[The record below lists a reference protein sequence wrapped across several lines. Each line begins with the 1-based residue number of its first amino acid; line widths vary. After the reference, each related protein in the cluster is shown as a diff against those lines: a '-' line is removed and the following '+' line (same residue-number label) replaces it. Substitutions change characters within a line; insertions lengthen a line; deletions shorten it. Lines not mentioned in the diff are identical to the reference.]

1 MLRIDDLT
9 CRIGGRT
16 LMEGARLSV
25 PGGAK
30 VGLVGRNGA
39 GKTTLLRLIAGELQ
53 PDAGHIDVP
62 ARTRIAVMSQQAPDG
77 PESLL
82 DAVLAADGE
91 RTRLLA
97 AAQSAADPHHMGEIH
112 ARLADMDA
120 HGAPARAATILA
132 GLGFPEAAQ
141 SGSCSALS
149 GGLRMR
155 IALARVLFAESDLL
169 LLDEPSNHLDLESTG
184 WLETYLASHSGTLI
198 LVSHDRRLLDR
209 VTRRT
214 VHLTGGRL
222 DSYRGGYSTFER
234 TLRERRQSQR
244 RAAARLAG
252 QRRRMTAFIERFRA
266 KATKARQAQSRIK
279 MLERLEPAVPVII
292 ETPVNFDFPEP
303 EALPPPV
310 LTLDRA
316 AVGYGDGPA
325 VLTGLDLRI
334 DMDDRMALVGRNGN
348 GKSTL
353 ARLLAGRLDASAGTV
368 RRARKLRIGYFAQH
382 QTEELDL
389 AASGYRHLARL
400 EPDTGEPRLRAHLG
414 RFGFSG
420 DGADVPA
427 GRLSGGEKACLL
439 LALMSRAA
447 PHMLIL
453 DEPTNHLDIEARE
466 AFAAALNAFSG
477 AVVLIT
483 HDAHLIALCAE
494 RLYLVADGTCR
505 PFDGDIDAY
514 MAWSLTTEA
523 KPKAAPHASGRQK
536 ESRRDVR
543 RRAAKARAGL
553 TRLRREIGDAEAGLE
568 AVGAEKAE
576 IERRLAD
583 PAVYDGPADALGELL
598 KRQGE
603 IARRFAEAEARWLAA
618 QEALEAAR
626 ISTS

>member
-1 MLRIDDLT
+1 MLQIDDLT
-9 CRIGGRT
+9 CRIGART
-16 LMEGARLSV
+16 LIEGARLSV
-25 PGGAK
+25 PAGAK

-53 PDAGHIDVP
+53 PDAGKITVP
-62 ARTRIAVMSQQAPDG
+62 PRARLAVMSQRAPDG

-91 RTRLLA
+91 RTRLLVE
-97 AAQSAADPHHMGEIH
+97 AQSVGDPHKMGEIH
-112 ARLADMDA
+112 ARLADLGA
-120 HGAPARAATILA
+120 HAAPARAATILA
-132 GLGFPEAAQ
+132 GLGFAEAAQ
-141 SGSCSALS
+141 AGSCAALS

-155 IALARVLFAESDLL
+155 VALARVLFADSDLM
-169 LLDEPSNHLDLESTG
+169 LLDEPSNHLDLESTL
-184 WLETYLASHSGTLI
+184 WLESYLMSHSGTVL

-209 VTRRT
+209 VTRST

-234 TLRERRQSQR
+234 TFRERRESQLR
-244 RAAARLAG
+244 SNARLDE
-252 QRRRMTAFIERFRA
+252 RRRHMTAFVERFRA

-279 MLERLEPAVPVII
+279 MLERLEPGVPVIA
-292 ETPVNFDFPEP
+292 EAPVDFDFPEP
-303 EALPPPV
+303 ETLPPPV

-316 AVGYGDGPA
+316 AVGYGDGPP

-353 ARLLAGRLDASAGTV
+353 ARLLAGRLDAAAGTV
-368 RRARKLRIGYFAQH
+368 RRPGKLRIGYFAQH
-382 QTEELDL
+382 QTEELDP
-389 AASGYRHLARL
+389 AASGFRHLARL
-400 EPDTGEPRLRAHLG
+400 EADTPERRLRAHLG

-420 DGADVPA
+420 DAADIPA
-427 GRLSGGEKACLL
+427 GRLSGGEKARLL
-439 LALMSRAA
+439 LALMSRMA

-466 AFAAALNAFSG
+466 AFAAALNGYSG

-505 PFDGDIDAY
+505 PFDGDVDAY
-514 MAWSLTTEA
+514 MAWSLTADA
-523 KPKAAPHASGRQK
+523 KPKADAGTQGRQR

-543 RRAAKARAGL
+543 RRAAEARAGL
-553 TRLRREIGDAEAGLE
+553 SRLTREIRDAEARLE

-576 IERRLAD
+576 MDKRLAD
-583 PAVYDGPADALGELL
+583 PTVYDGPPDAVRKLL
-598 KRQGE
+598 KQQGE
-603 IARRFAEAEARWLAA
+603 IARRHDEAAAEWLDA
-618 QEALEAAR
+618 QEALEAAQ
-626 ISTS
+626 S

>member
-25 PGGAK
+25 PAGAK

-53 PDAGHIDVP
+53 PDAGRIDVP
-62 ARTRIAVMSQQAPDG
+62 PRTRIAVMSQQAPGG

-82 DAVLAADGE
+82 AAVLAADGE
-91 RTRLLA
+91 RARLLA
-97 AAQSAADPHHMGEIH
+97 EAQSAADPHRIGEIH

-141 SGSCSALS
+141 SGPCAALS

-155 IALARVLFAESDLL
+155 IALARVLFAVSDLL

-184 WLETYLASHSGTLI
+184 WLESYLASHSGTLI

-244 RAAARLAG
+244 RTDARLAE

-266 KATKARQAQSRIK
+266 KPTKARQAQSRIK
-279 MLERLEPAVPVII
+279 MLERLEPGVPVII
-292 ETPVNFDFPEP
+292 ETPVNFDFPET
-303 EALPPPV
+303 ETLPPPV

-316 AVGYGDGPA
+316 AVGYGDRPA

-334 DMDDRMALVGRNGN
+334 DMDDRLALVGRNGN

-353 ARLLAGRLDASAGTV
+353 ARLLAGRLEASAGTV

-389 AASGYRHLARL
+389 DASGYRHLARL
-400 EPDTGEPRLRAHLG
+400 EADTPEPRLRAHLG

-420 DGADVPA
+420 DAADVPA
-427 GRLSGGEKACLL
+427 GRLSGGEKARLL
-439 LALMSRAA
+439 LALMSRSA

-453 DEPTNHLDIEARE
+453 DEPTNHLDIEARD

-505 PFDGDIDAY
+505 PFDGDVDAY
-514 MAWSLTTEA
+514 MAWSLTAEA
-523 KPKAAPHASGRQK
+523 KPKAEARTNGRQRQ
-536 ESRRDVR
+536 SRRDVR
-543 RRAAKARAGL
+543 RRAAEARAGRA
-553 TRLRREIGDAEAGLE
+553 RLRGQIRDAEAGLE
-568 AVGAEKAE
+568 AIGAEKAE
-576 IERRLAD
+576 MERRLAD
-583 PAVYDGPADALGELL
+583 PAVYDGPPDALRGLL

-603 IARRFAEAEARWLAA
+603 IARRLAEAEAEWLAA

-626 ISTS
+626 S

>member
-9 CRIGGRT
+9 YRIGGRT

-25 PGGAK
+25 PEGAK

-53 PDAGHIDVP
+53 PDAGRINVP
-62 ARTRIAVMSQQAPDG
+62 ARDRIAVMSQQAPDG

-82 DAVLAADGE
+82 EAVLAADGE

-97 AAQSAADPHHMGEIH
+97 EAEMQADPHHMGEIH
-112 ARLADMDA
+112 ARLAHMDA
-120 HGAPARAATILA
+120 HAAPARAATILA

-141 SGSCSALS
+141 SGSCAALS

-155 IALARVLFAESDLL
+155 IALARVLFAASELM
-169 LLDEPSNHLDLESTG
+169 LLDEPSNHLDLESTL
-184 WLETYLASHSGTLI
+184 WLESYLTSHSGTLI

-214 VHLTGGRL
+214 VHLTNGRL
-222 DSYRGGYSTFER
+222 ESYRGGYSMFER
-234 TLRERRQSQR
+234 TLRQRRESQR
-244 RAAARLAG
+244 RSDARLDA
-252 QRRRMTAFIERFRA
+252 QRRHMTAFIERFRA

-279 MLERLEPAVPVII
+279 MLERLEPGPPVID
-292 ETPVNFDFPEP
+292 EAPVNFDFPDP
-303 EALPPPV
+303 GHLPPPV
-310 LTLDRA
+310 LTLERA
-316 AVGYGDGPA
+316 AVGYGDGPP
-325 VLTGLDLRI
+325 VLSGLDFRI

-353 ARLLAGRLDASAGTV
+353 ARLLAGRLIASAGTV
-368 RRARKLRIGYFAQH
+368 LRPGKLRIGYFAQH
-382 QTEELDL
+382 QTEELDPT
-389 AASGYRHLARL
+389 ASGYQHLIRL
-400 EPDTGEPRLRAHLG
+400 EADTPEPRLRAHLG

-420 DGADVPA
+420 DAANVPA
-427 GRLSGGEKACLL
+427 GQLSGGEKARLL

-453 DEPTNHLDIEARE
+453 DEPTNHLDIEARG

-494 RLYLVADGTCR
+494 RLYLVADGTVR
-505 PFDGDIDAY
+505 PFDGDVDAY
-514 MAWSLTTEA
+514 MAWSLTAEA
-523 KPKAAPHASGRQK
+523 KPKTEARTSVRPR

-543 RRAAKARAGL
+543 RRAAETRAGL
-553 TRLRREIGDAEAGLE
+553 GRLTRQIRDAEAGLE
-568 AVGAEKAE
+568 AVSAEKAE
-576 IERRLAD
+576 MERRLAN
-583 PAVYDGPADALGELL
+583 PTVYDGPPDALRALL
-598 KRQGE
+598 KQQGE
-603 IARRFAEAEARWLAA
+603 IAKRLARAEAEWLAA
-618 QEALEAAR
+618 HDALDAAR
-626 ISTS
+626 T

>member
-1 MLRIDDLT
+1 MLRIDNLT

-25 PGGAK
+25 PAGAK

-39 GKTTLLRLIAGELQ
+39 GKTTLLRLIAGEMQ
-53 PDAGHIDVP
+53 PDAGQISVP
-62 ARTRIAVMSQQAPDG
+62 ARARIAVMSQHAPDG

-82 DAVLAADGE
+82 DTVLAADGE
-91 RTRLLA
+91 RARLLA
-97 AAQSAADPHHMGEIH
+97 EAETKADPHRLGEIH
-112 ARLADMDA
+112 ARLDHMGA
-120 HGAPARAATILA
+120 HAAPARAATILA

-141 SGSCSALS
+141 SGSCAALS

-155 IALARVLFAESDLL
+155 IALARVLFADSELM
-169 LLDEPSNHLDLESTG
+169 LLDEPSNHLDLESTL
-184 WLETYLASHSGTLI
+184 WLESFLASHSGTLV

-214 VHLTGGRL
+214 VHLAGGKL
-222 DSYRGGYSTFER
+222 ESYRGGYSTFER
-234 TLRERRQSQR
+234 TLRERRVSQQRSNAKLEAQR
-244 RAAARLAG
+244 RH
-252 QRRRMTAFIERFRA
+252 MTAFIERFRA

-279 MLERLEPAVPVII
+279 MLERLEPGVPVID
-292 ETPVNFDFPEP
+292 EAPVSFDFPEP
-303 EALPPPV
+303 GTLPPPV

-316 AVGYGDGPA
+316 EVGYGDGPP

-353 ARLLAGRLDASAGTV
+353 ARLLAGRLKASAGTV
-368 RRARKLRIGYFAQH
+368 LRPGKLRIGYFAQH
-382 QTEELDL
+382 QTEELDPT
-389 AASGYRHLARL
+389 ASGYQHLIRL
-400 EPDTGEPRLRAHLG
+400 ESDTPETKLRAHLG

-420 DGADVPA
+420 AAADVPA
-427 GRLSGGEKACLL
+427 GKLSGGEKARLL

-494 RLYLVADGTCR
+494 RLYLVADGTLR
-505 PFDGDIDAY
+505 PFDGDVDAY
-514 MAWSLTTEA
+514 MAWSLTADA
-523 KPKAAPHASGRQK
+523 KPKAEPRPGGQPK
-536 ESRRDVR
+536 DSRRDVR
-543 RRAAKARAGL
+543 RRAARARAGVAQL
-553 TRLRREIGDAEAGLE
+553 TRQIRDAEARLE
-568 AVGAEKAE
+568 AVNADAAE

-583 PAVYDGPADALGELL
+583 PLVYDGPPEALKALL
-598 KRQGE
+598 KQQGV
-603 IARRFAEAEARWLAA
+603 ITKRLALAEADWLAA
-618 QEALEAAR
+618 HDALDAAQR
-626 ISTS
+626 

>member
-25 PGGAK
+25 PPGAK

-53 PDAGHIDVP
+53 PDAGHIVVP
-62 ARTRIAVMSQQAPDG
+62 ARARVAVMSQQAPGG

-82 DAVLAADGE
+82 EAVLAADGE

-97 AAQSAADPHHMGEIH
+97 ETQSAADPHRIGEIH

-141 SGSCSALS
+141 SGSCAALS

-155 IALARVLFAESDLL
+155 VALARVLFAESDLL

-184 WLETYLASHSGTLI
+184 WLEQYLASYSGALL

-209 VTRRT
+209 VTGRT

-244 RAAARLAG
+244 RADARLAE

-266 KATKARQAQSRIK
+266 KPTKARQAQSRIK
-279 MLERLEPAVPVII
+279 MLERLVPGVPVID

-303 EALPPPV
+303 GVLAPPV
-310 LTLDRA
+310 LTLDGA
-316 AVGYGDGPA
+316 AVGYGDGAP
-325 VLTGLDLRI
+325 VLSGLDLRI

-353 ARLLAGRLDASAGTV
+353 ARLLAGRLEASAGTV
-368 RRARKLRIGYFAQH
+368 RRGRKLRIGYFAQH
-382 QTEELDL
+382 QTEELDPD
-389 AASGYRHLARL
+389 ASSYLHLARL
-400 EPDTGEPRLRAHLG
+400 EPDTAEPKLRAHLG

-420 DGADVPA
+420 DGANVPA
-427 GRLSGGEKACLL
+427 GQLSGGEKARLL
-439 LALMSRAA
+439 LALMSRSA

-466 AFAAALNAFSG
+466 AFAAALNSFSG

-483 HDAHLIALCAE
+483 HDAHLIALCVE

-505 PFDGDIDAY
+505 PFDGDVDAY
-514 MAWSLTTEA
+514 MAWSLTAEA
-523 KPKAAPHASGRQK
+523 KPKAEARANGRHR

-543 RRAAKARAGL
+543 RRAAEARAGR
-553 TRLRREIGDAEAGLE
+553 TRLVRQIRDAEAGLE
-568 AVGAEKAE
+568 AIGAEKAE
-576 IERRLAD
+576 MERRLAD
-583 PAVYDGPADALGELL
+583 PAVYDGPPGALRDLL
-598 KRQGE
+598 KLQGE
-603 IARRFAEAEARWLAA
+603 IARRLVEAEAKWLAA

-626 ISTS
+626 S